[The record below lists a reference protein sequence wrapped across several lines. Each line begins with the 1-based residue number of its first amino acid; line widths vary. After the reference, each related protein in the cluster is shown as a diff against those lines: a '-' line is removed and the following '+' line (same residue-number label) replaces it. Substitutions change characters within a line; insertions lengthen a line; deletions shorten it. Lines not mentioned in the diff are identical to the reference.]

1 MLARRQTCNEMK
13 QLTIALI
20 LVVLG
25 SELAHARVVRVE
37 IRERGPFAGGHEFG
51 KVGAYEKIVGR
62 LHCEVDPDHSAQAR
76 IADIKLAPRN
86 ARGRVEFWTDFFLLK
101 PADPKRGNG
110 RLLYDVN
117 NRGNKL
123 ALWTFN
129 EARGNNP
136 TTLADAGNGFLMRN
150 GWSVLWCGWSG
161 EVPAGND
168 RLLAGLPVAQENGKP
183 ITGKIYVE
191 ICRDEP
197 VESSPLYW
205 TPWTVAIPYPPVSTD
220 TKQARLTMRP
230 KRSEP
235 AVEIPADQWEFAR
248 VEDGKR
254 IADTGHLWVKGGFRP
269 GWLYELVYT
278 ARDPRVSGLGLAA
291 VRDCVSFFRYEN
303 NSPLAGAIQHAYIFG
318 ISQSGRFVNHFIYED
333 FNADEGGRTVFD
345 GGISHVS
352 GSGRGLFNQRFG
364 MATLCATQHENVLVP
379 SESFPF
385 NTVPQTDPVTRRTGD
400 LLGRARARGRIPKIF
415 FVQTSTEYWTRAA
428 SLLHTDVD
436 GKRDV
441 SLDPNVRLYL
451 AAGAQHLGGTTTER
465 RSYQNLCNPLNDRP
479 YILRA
484 LLVAL
489 DDWASRGVPPP
500 DSRYPRIS
508 NGTLVPVEEYAKMF
522 PKIPGVQPPKVCY
535 TPLRLDFGPRW
546 ETEGIADIVPPKIGK
561 PYRTLVPA
569 VDRDGNEVAGI
580 RLPDVAVP
588 LATYTGWNLRAA
600 PFGAE
605 GMLAPYYGSY
615 LPFARTHEERLKTG
629 DPRPAVLERY
639 PSRTVYLHH
648 VKESVQ
654 RLRSERFL
662 LDEDAAALLKIAE
675 ERQLWDRQQ

>member
-1 MLARRQTCNEMK
+1 MK
-13 QLTIALI
+13 AIASA
-20 LVVLG
+20 VVLVL
-25 SELAHARVVRVE
+25 SLVWLAHAEVVRMEV
-37 IRERGPFAGGHEFG
+37 RERAPFADGHKFG
-51 KVGAYEKIVGR
+51 DVGAYEKIVGR
-62 LHCEVDPDHSAQAR
+62 LHCEVDPNDPSSAR

-101 PADPKRGNG
+101 PVDSKRGNG

-136 TTLADAGNGFLMRN
+136 TTLADTGNGFLMRN

-161 EVPAGND
+161 EVDPGND
-168 RLLAGLPVAQENGKP
+168 RILAGVPVATDNGKP
-183 ITGKIYVE
+183 ITGKVYVE

-205 TPWTVAIPYPPVSTD
+205 TPWMLAIPYPPVSTD

-230 KRSEP
+230 TRFQP
-235 AVEIPADQWEFAR
+235 AVEIPADQWAFAR

-254 IADTGHLWVKGGFRP
+254 IADTGHLWVKGGLRP

-303 NSPLAGAIQHAYIFG
+303 KTPLAGAIQHAYIFG

-333 FNADEGGRTVFD
+333 FNADERGRMVFD

-400 LLGRARARGRIPKIF
+400 LLASARARGKMPKIF
-415 FVQTSTEYWTRAA
+415 FTQSSTEYWTRGA

-436 GKRDV
+436 GKRDA

-451 AAGAQHLGGTTTER
+451 AAGAQHLGGTTTDR

-479 YILRA
+479 PILRA

-508 NGTLVPVEEYAKMF
+508 NGTLVTVEEYAKMF
-522 PKIPGVQPPKVCY
+522 PKIPGVRPPKVCY
-535 TPLRLDFGPRW
+535 TPFRLDFGSRW
-546 ETEGIADIVPPKIGK
+546 EKEGIANIVPPKIGK
-561 PYRTLVPA
+561 PYRTLVPS
-569 VDRDGNEVAGI
+569 VDRDGNEIAGI
-580 RLPDVAVP
+580 HLPDVAVP
-588 LATYTGWNLRAA
+588 QATYTGWNLRAA
-600 PFGAE
+600 AAGAE

-615 LPFARTHEERLKTG
+615 LPFARTAEERQKTG
-629 DPRPAVLERY
+629 DPRPSVMERY
-639 PSRTVYLHH
+639 PSRMVYLHH
-648 VKESVQ
+648 VKEAVR
-654 RLRSERFL
+654 RLRSERL
-662 LDEDAAALLKIAE
+662 LLEEDAAALLKTAE
-675 ERQLWDRQQ
+675 QRQ

>member
-1 MLARRQTCNEMK
+1 ME
-13 QLTIALI
+13 
-20 LVVLG
+20 V
-25 SELAHARVVRVE
+25 
-37 IRERGPFAGGHEFG
+37 RERVPFAGGHEFG

-62 LHCEVDPDHSAQAR
+62 LHCEVDPNDASSAR

-101 PADPKRGNG
+101 PVDSKRGNG

-136 TTLADAGNGFLMRN
+136 TTLADAGNGFLMRH

-161 EVPAGND
+161 EVDPGND
-168 RLLAGLPVAQENGKP
+168 RVLAGLPVATDNGKP
-183 ITGKIYVE
+183 ITGKVYVE

-205 TPWTVAIPYPPVSTD
+205 TPWMLAIPYPPVSAD
-220 TKQARLTMRP
+220 TKQTRLTMRP
-230 KRSEP
+230 TRSQP
-235 AVEIPADQWEFAR
+235 AVEIPADQWAFAR
-248 VEDGKR
+248 VEDGKK
-254 IADTGHLWVKGGFRP
+254 IADTGHLWVKGGLRP

-291 VRDCVSFFRYEN
+291 VRDCTSFFRYEN
-303 NSPLAGAIQHAYIFG
+303 ASPLAGAIQNAYIFG

-333 FNADEGGRTVFD
+333 FNADERGRMVFD

-385 NTVPQTDPVTRRTGD
+385 NTVSQTDPVTRRTGD
-400 LLGRARARGRIPKIF
+400 LLASARARGKMPKIF
-415 FVQTSTEYWTRAA
+415 FTQSSTEYWTRGA

-436 GKRDV
+436 GKRDA

-451 AAGAQHLGGTTTER
+451 AAGSQHLGGTTTDR

-479 YILRA
+479 PILRA

-508 NGTLVPVEEYAKMF
+508 NGTLVTVDEFRGLF
-522 PKIPGVQPPKVCY
+522 PKIPGVQLPTVCY
-535 TPLRLDFGPRW
+535 TPFRLDFGPRW
-546 ETEGIADIVPPKIGK
+546 EKEGIAEIVPPKIGK

-580 RLPDVAVP
+580 GLPDVAVP

-615 LPFARTHEERLKTG
+615 LPFARTHEDRVKTG
-629 DPRPAVLERY
+629 DPRPSVLERY
-639 PSRTVYLHH
+639 PSRMVYLHH
-648 VKESVQ
+648 VKEAVQ
-654 RLRSERFL
+654 RLRSERL
-662 LDEDAAALLKIAE
+662 LLEDDAAALLKLAE
-675 ERQLWDRQQ
+675 EQNLWSQ

>member
-1 MLARRQTCNEMK
+1 MKTVFIIAIWLVLFLRLAQAE
-13 QLTIALI
+13 
-20 LVVLG
+20 
-25 SELAHARVVRVE
+25 VVRVE

-62 LHCEVDPDHSAQAR
+62 LYCEVDPDSPAQAR

-86 ARGRVEFWTDFFLLK
+86 AHGRVEFWTDFFLLK
-101 PADPKRGNG
+101 PVDPKRGNG

-161 EVPAGND
+161 EVAPGND
-168 RLLAGLPVAQENGKP
+168 RLLAGWPVATENGKP
-183 ITGKIYVE
+183 ITGKVYVE

-205 TPWTVAIPYPPVSTD
+205 TPWMFAIPYPPVSTD
-220 TKQARLTMRP
+220 TKQARLTMRAT
-230 KRSEP
+230 RFEP
-235 AVEIPADQWEFAR
+235 AVEIPPDEWAFAR
-248 VEDGKR
+248 IEDGKR
-254 IADTGHLWVKGGFRP
+254 IADTGHLWVKGGLRP

-291 VRDCVSFFRYEN
+291 VRDCVSYFRYEHA
-303 NSPLAGAIQHAYIFG
+303 SPLAGAIQHAYMFG

-333 FNADEGGRTVFD
+333 FNADERGRAVFD
-345 GGISHVS
+345 GAISHVS
-352 GSGRGLFNQRFG
+352 GAGRGLFNQRFG

-385 NTVPQTDPVTRRTGD
+385 NTVPQSDPLTRRTGD
-400 LLGRARARGRIPKIF
+400 LLASARARGQIPKIF

-451 AAGAQHLGGTTTER
+451 VAGAQHLGGTTTER
-465 RSYQNLCNPLNDRP
+465 RGYQNLCNPLNDRP
-479 YILRA
+479 PILRA
-484 LLVAL
+484 LLVAM
-489 DDWASRGVPPP
+489 DDWVSRGVPPP

-508 NGTLVPVEEYAKMF
+508 NGTLVSVEEYGKMF
-522 PKIPGVQPPKVCY
+522 PKIPGVQLPKVCY
-535 TPLRLDFGPRW
+535 TPYRLDFGPRW
-546 ETEGIADIVPPKIGK
+546 EKEGIADIVPPKIGK

-569 VDRDGNEVAGI
+569 VDRDGNEIAGI

-588 LATYTGWNLRAA
+588 RATYTGWNLRSAA
-600 PFGAE
+600 IGAE

-615 LPFARTHEERLKTG
+615 VPFAKTYEERVKTG
-629 DPRPAVLERY
+629 DPRASVLERY
-639 PSRTVYLHH
+639 PSRMVYLYH
-648 VKESVQ
+648 VKEAIQ
-654 RLRSERFL
+654 RLRSERL
-662 LDEDAAALLKIAE
+662 LLEDDAATLLKLAE
-675 ERQLWDRQQ
+675 ERQ